1 MSDFFVAYWL
11 YMLLAFIA
19 VVVFVFIWKQT
30 PTGKYKYDLG
40 MLSIPIIGKLI
51 QKVVLSRFARVFSNM
66 LSSGISIVESLRI
79 VSDVVDN
86 EVYRQRILLLRED
99 VKR

>member
-1 MSDFFVAYWL
+1 MVIAFVA
-11 YMLLAFIA
+11 AI
-19 VVVFVFIWKQT
+19 VFVFIWKQT
-30 PTGKYKYDLG
+30 PSGKYKYDLG